1 MSNPRTTSSNGDGNK
16 TSQDGDRKLP
26 MAKALQQATQDFIT
40 LVGVE
45 PESLSGVEATG
56 DGWRFWLE
64 VEELSRI
71 PPSTSVM
78 ASYEV
83 TTDSEGGIAGF
94 RKARRY
100 LRSQTQE

>member
-1 MSNPRTTSSNGDGNK
+1 MSDQSATSSDGHGK
-16 TSQDGDRKLP
+16 ATSPSGDRKLP
-26 MAKALQQATQDFIT
+26 MAKALQQATQDFIA

-45 PESLSGVEATG
+45 PESLSGVEATDG
-56 DGWRFWLE
+56 GWRFWLE
-64 VEELSRI
+64 VEELARI

-83 TTDSEGGIAGF
+83 TTDARGDITGF

-100 LRSQTQE
+100 FRSQTQE

>member
-1 MSNPRTTSSNGDGNK
+1 MSDQSTTSPNGH
-16 TSQDGDRKLP
+16 RELP
-26 MAKALQQATQDFIT
+26 MAKALQQATQDFID

-45 PESLSGVEATG
+45 PESLSGVESTH

-64 VEELSRI
+64 VEELARI

-83 TTDSEGGIAGF
+83 TTDGRGGIAGF
-94 RKARRY
+94 RKSRRY

>member
-1 MSNPRTTSSNGDGNK
+1 MSDANTTSKSNDEK
-16 TSQDGDRKLP
+16 P
-26 MAKALQQATQDFIT
+26 AMAQALEHATQEFIT
-40 LVGVE
+40 LVGVQ
-45 PESLSGVEATG
+45 PESMSGVEADG

-64 VEELSRI
+64 VEELPRV

-83 TTDSEGGIAGF
+83 NTNADGGVTGF
-94 RKARRY
+94 HKARRY

>member
-1 MSNPRTTSSNGDGNK
+1 MSDPKTTSSDNE
-16 TSQDGDRKLP
+16 RP
-26 MAKALQQATQDFIT
+26 AMAQALQQATQEFIS

-45 PESLSGVEATG
+45 PESLSGVEPTDG
-56 DGWRFWLE
+56 GWRFWIE
-64 VEELSRI
+64 VEELARV

-83 TTDSEGGIAGF
+83 TTDGGGGISGF

-100 LRSQTQE
+100 LRSQTMNE

>member
-1 MSNPRTTSSNGDGNK
+1 MSD
-16 TSQDGDRKLP
+16 
-26 MAKALQQATQDFIT
+26 AKATSAHEGHEPAMAEALQHATQEFIR

-45 PESLSGVEATG
+45 PESLSGVEA
-56 DGWRFWLE
+56 DKSGWKFWLE
-64 VEELSRI
+64 VEELPRI

-83 TTDSEGGIAGF
+83 TTNGDGRITGF

-100 LRSQTQE
+100 IRSQTQE

>member
-1 MSNPRTTSSNGDGNK
+1 MSDPNTTSNAERDGK
-16 TSQDGDRKLP
+16 P
-26 MAKALQQATQDFIT
+26 AMAQALQHATQEFIS

-45 PESLSGVEATG
+45 PESLSGVEPA
-56 DGWRFWLE
+56 DAGWRFWLE
-64 VEELSRI
+64 VEELGRI

-83 TTDSEGGIAGF
+83 TTNPEGGITGF
-94 RKARRY
+94 RKSRRY

>member
-1 MSNPRTTSSNGDGNK
+1 MTDSKKASADGGQK
-16 TSQDGDRKLP
+16 VA
-26 MAKALQQATQDFIT
+26 MAEALQHATQEFIS

-45 PESLSGVEATG
+45 PESLSGVEA
-56 DGWRFWLE
+56 DHAGWRFWLE
-64 VEELSRI
+64 VEELARI

-83 TTDSEGGIAGF
+83 TTNGDGGITGF